1 METQTHYQA
10 EYVEKPV
17 IPKSLRS
24 LKDPT
29 KNSQ

>member
-17 IPKSLRS
+17 FPTSLRT
-24 LKDPT
+24 LKDPS